1 MPTMTDQPTESLS
14 AKVRLVEPLLGF
26 DDYVAFE
33 LSDIDPAGI
42 LVSLRSREDPA
53 LRFVL
58 TRPEHFFHDYA
69 PQLAPVVLHAVGA
82 PDASKVHVFVILT
95 IMNIRGVKESVTALL
110 PIFMTFVVTHAILL
124 VAIMGRTSAYTG
136 KAVTWEDMLNSKVDT
151 FPRLEWGD
159 APEPVIPRPGVSDL
173 I

>member
-14 AKVRLVEPLLGF
+14 AEVRLVEPLLGF

-95 IMNIRGVKESVTALL
+95 IMTGLTDATANTRAPLVVSPDTGLAVQVILDDESLS
-110 PIFMTFVVTHAILL
+110 MTRPL
-124 VAIMGRTSAYTG
+124 VA
-136 KAVTWEDMLNSKVDT
+136 
-151 FPRLEWGD
+151 
-159 APEPVIPRPGVSDL
+159 
-173 I
+173 